1 MSSISDAAKRLP
13 GGGGYKEENTIVWT
27 VCVVASGCDI
37 NIYNDYRRVSL
48 SLSLSLPSLPSRL
61 FPSLFFSVLLCSF
74 LCFWPVKRPPG
85 GRIGTKIRL
94 VSGYLPT
101 MPEGKGREGK
111 GRKGEGREE
120 GRRGGKG
127 REGGRRGE
135 KGREEGHT
143 LKSPHKGIEVFK
155 RLNTVFRVRTKTQHV
170 QAETI
175 IRRISFTSLTCKAL
189 KPFS

>member
-1 MSSISDAAKRLP
+1 MRHKHIQRLSSRI
-13 GGGGYKEENTIVWT
+13 
-27 VCVVASGCDI
+27 
-37 NIYNDYRRVSL
+37 SL
-48 SLSLSLPSLPSRL
+48 SLSLSSLSPFSPLP
-61 FPSLFFSVLLCSF
+61 FSVLLCSSM
-74 LCFWPVKRPPG
+74 CCWPEKRRPG

-175 IRRISFTSLTCKAL
+175 IRRISFTSLTFKTL
-189 KPFS
+189 KPFSYRTT